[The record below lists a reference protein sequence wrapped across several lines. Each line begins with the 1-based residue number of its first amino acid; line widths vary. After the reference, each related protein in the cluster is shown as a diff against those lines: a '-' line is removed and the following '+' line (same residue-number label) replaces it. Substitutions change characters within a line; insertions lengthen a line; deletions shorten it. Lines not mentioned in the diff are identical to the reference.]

1 MKFART
7 PLFRYALALLG
18 LILGARKIVQDIH
31 ITDFPIDM
39 VVYREGVKAFLEHRS
54 VYSEPMLAGDIQL
67 PFIYPPFG
75 ALVMVPLTA
84 FDGIDHDT
92 AGDIVVVLSLIHI

>member
-18 LILGARKIVQDIH
+18 LIFGARKIVQDIH

-54 VYSEPMLAGDIQL
+54 VYSEPMLAGDSQL
-67 PFIYPPFG
+67 RFILSTLWRVG
-75 ALVMVPLTA
+75 HGPL
-84 FDGIDHDT
+84 DG
-92 AGDIVVVLSLIHI
+92 LRRY

>member
-18 LILGARKIVQDIH
+18 LIFGARKIVQDIH

-54 VYSEPMLAGDIQL
+54 VYPCWLAIFNCPL
-67 PFIYPPFG
+67 FIR
-75 ALVMVPLTA
+75 PLA
-84 FDGIDHDT
+84 RWSWSH
-92 AGDIVVVLSLIHI
+92 